1 MMDLESFMLLS
12 PSANRDKSWACEHC
26 VNWIDKNVD
35 MCKKCY
41 YAYPENY
48 EHIAGKKEKRLN
60 IIFRDKDMQLYENL
74 VKQAESHGISYEDEA
89 KRIISYYEKINQ
101 LREEKQE

>member
-1 MMDLESFMLLS
+1 
-12 PSANRDKSWACEHC
+12 
-26 VNWIDKNVD
+26 
-35 MCKKCY
+35 
-41 YAYPENY
+41 
-48 EHIAGKKEKRLN
+48 
-60 IIFRDKDMQLYENL
+60 MQLYENL